1 MKIIQ
6 KIAIILVLAAFLS
19 SITSC
24 VILKGKLFPPGQ
36 WKKIEKDVGPKDSP
50 PGQEK
55 KEEEKAD

>member
-6 KIAIILVLAAFLS
+6 KIVTILILAAFLS

-24 VILKGKLFPPGQ
+24 VILKAKLFPPGQ
-36 WKKIEKDVGPKDSP
+36 WKKIEKDEGSKDAP

-55 KEEEKAD
+55 KDEEKAD

>member
-1 MKIIQ
+1 MKSIQ
-6 KIAIILVLAAFLS
+6 KIVIILVLAMFLT

-36 WKKIEKDVGPKDSP
+36 WKKIEKDEGSKDAP

-55 KEEEKAD
+55 KDKEKSE